1 MEENPEIKSLKQM
14 VKNWKA
20 GYLSQVDDAGDNE
33 YLLKD
38 FWEEIEENILPF
50 VESVGFARWAF
61 QQVKDLERLIKEIE
75 SNSLSIDM
83 NLRSQD
89 RIDLWLYIISR
100 IWSKQSEIVFIPKK
114 VADRLKDYI
123 RAEELTLEQRVFP
136 LSYSGA
142 REIVKKA
149 GRLVGINLSPHD
161 LRRHAATY
169 ASRTG
174 APLEIVSK
182 VIHHTTLPWKNQR
195 YRSHSVD

>member
-75 SNSLSIDM
+75 SNSQSIEM
-83 NLRSQD
+83 NLQSQD
-89 RIDLWLYIISR
+89 RNDL
-100 IWSKQSEIVFIPKK
+100 
-114 VADRLKDYI
+114 
-123 RAEELTLEQRVFP
+123 
-136 LSYSGA
+136 
-142 REIVKKA
+142 
-149 GRLVGINLSPHD
+149 
-161 LRRHAATY
+161 
-169 ASRTG
+169 
-174 APLEIVSK
+174 
-182 VIHHTTLPWKNQR
+182 
-195 YRSHSVD
+195 